1 MSRNHGLLTALL
13 LTAVLAL
20 PASAQL
26 GFPNVELGEIDSECV
41 SVCFGNVA
49 TCDQGGTIN
58 QVAIEPPFHVR
69 GLRLADADDDFCAN
83 QAGITNR
90 VLRLPV
96 TLAAG
101 QVLVFDVDMVADQI
115 GSFSQPLIVN
125 GGEVTDVDVNIL
137 APGPCA
143 PAATDSLCMDNNRF
157 AVRSFWRTD
166 FGTRGNSTKVPD
178 VASDDSGLFYFFNEN
193 NWEMLVKVLDGC
205 GVNGHFWV
213 FNAAATNVEYWLT
226 VTDTQ
231 TDEVQTY
238 FNPLGQRAVAIQDL
252 DAFATCP

>member
-1 MSRNHGLLTALL
+1 LL
-13 LTAVLAL
+13 LTAVLTL

-26 GFPNVELGEIDSECV
+26 GFPNVELGEIDTECV
-41 SVCFGNVA
+41 SVCFGDVA
-49 TCDQGGTIN
+49 NCDDGGTIN
-58 QVAIEPPFHVR
+58 QVTIEPPFHVR

-83 QAGITNR
+83 QTGITTR

-96 TLAAG
+96 TLAPG

-115 GSFSQPLIVN
+115 GNFSEPLIVN
-125 GGEVTDVDVNIL
+125 GGEVTDVDVNVL

-143 PAATDSLCMDNNRF
+143 PSATDTLCLQDNRF
-157 AVRSFWRTD
+157 AVRSFWRTA
-166 FGTRGNSTKVPD
+166 FGTRGNSPKVQG
-178 VASDDSGLFYFFNEN
+178 VNSDDSGLFYFFNQD

-205 GVNGHFWV
+205 GVNNHYWV

-231 TDEVQTY
+231 TAEIQTY
-238 FNPLGQRAVAIQDL
+238 FNPLNMRATAIQDL